1 MLTPHNNRPKIT
13 QTDIN
18 NGYVTRYFVRNIST
32 KVVTE
37 IDKKQYEAYKNNSLY
52 ERLELPWIISGFAN
66 NIISTDGQIIYGAK
80 HKNAVTICFYERR
93 MPGLTRLFG
102 GLSCPPV
109 DINPKLLEYSQ
120 GTMNTKLL
128 EYFQGTM
135 NREPVT
141 PINEPKYSS
150 TLGGSVSLGR
160 TFGNEIVPPPT
171 PAPPVVVLPTLT
183 LSSTV
188 VNFEFTQ
195 SASVPSTQY
204 IIITEASGSAVTGLT
219 IQSQSSWVSA
229 SLNTTSTP
237 ASMSVTITTTN
248 LPTGSYT
255 SSITVSSSVSAINST
270 VVLPVTASVAS
281 SAGSYTALDIA
292 AAELSYYV
300 LRSDN
305 TLWSWGW
312 NGEGELGLGDNTDR
326 ALPTQ
331 VSGSWE
337 SISVGAYSLL
347 AIKTDNTLWAAG
359 LNWDGRLGLGDET
372 DRNTMTQVTGT
383 GWEKVS
389 TAIGYGD
396 HTLAV
401 KTDGTLWAWGGNGS
415 GQLGIGSSGSADQLT
430 PIQVGSDTNWS
441 YVHAGYDRSF
451 ALKTNGT
458 LWSWGSN
465 LSTALGQGDS
475 NPVAVYVTPT
485 QVGAD
490 TNWTKLSSGWAFTFA
505 LKSNGT
511 LWVTGTNVSYGLGVG
526 STNTSLEYN
535 TFTQVGSATDWVDI
549 SCGYEQCVARKT
561 DGSIYTWGYNADGEL
576 GLGDTTNR
584 ASPTQVGT
592 ATDWTD
598 ISGGFYDA
606 LAVKNNVLTYWG
618 WNYNDYL
625 GTGNEPELSPVS
637 LPYSSNILY

>member
-1 MLTPHNNRPKIT
+1 MSTPLDIRPIVTSDDLTR
-13 QTDIN
+13 
-18 NGYVTRYFVRNIST
+18 GYITRYFAQHISTRRIYEVDRSQYNTFSLDPYYITTKLPWVLINDKLSPPAYKNT
-32 KVVTE
+32 KVVE
-37 IDKKQYEAYKNNSLY
+37 YYNKQ
-52 ERLELPWIISGFAN
+52 
-66 NIISTDGQIIYGAK
+66 
-80 HKNAVTICFYERR
+80 
-93 MPGLTRLFG
+93 MPGLFRKLRNPEEYVPSG
-102 GLSCPPV
+102 ILLSERVLYAQPA
-109 DINPKLLEYSQ
+109 
-120 GTMNTKLL
+120 
-128 EYFQGTM
+128 
-135 NREPVT
+135 EPT
-141 PINEPKYSS
+141 SY
-150 TLGGSVSLGR
+150 G
-160 TFGNEIVPPPT
+160 TFGTEVVLVTGSTPPT
-171 PAPPVVVLPTLT
+171 
-183 LSSTV
+183 
-188 VNFEFTQ
+188 
-195 SASVPSTQY
+195 
-204 IIITEASGSAVTGLT
+204 
-219 IQSQSSWVSA
+219 
-229 SLNTTSTP
+229 
-237 ASMSVTITTTN
+237 
-248 LPTGSYT
+248 
-255 SSITVSSSVSAINST
+255 
-270 VVLPVTASVAS
+270 
-281 SAGSYTALDIA
+281 GSYTALDIA

-396 HTLAV
+396 HTLAL
-401 KTDGTLWAWGGNGS
+401 KTDGTLWSWGGNTW

-465 LSTALGQGDS
+465 GSTALGQGNS

-618 WNYNDYL
+618 WNFNDYL

>member
-1 MLTPHNNRPKIT
+1 
-13 QTDIN
+13 
-18 NGYVTRYFVRNIST
+18 
-32 KVVTE
+32 
-37 IDKKQYEAYKNNSLY
+37 
-52 ERLELPWIISGFAN
+52 
-66 NIISTDGQIIYGAK
+66 
-80 HKNAVTICFYERR
+80 
-93 MPGLTRLFG
+93 
-102 GLSCPPV
+102 
-109 DINPKLLEYSQ
+109 
-120 GTMNTKLL
+120 
-128 EYFQGTM
+128 
-135 NREPVT
+135 
-141 PINEPKYSS
+141 
-150 TLGGSVSLGR
+150 
-160 TFGNEIVPPPT
+160 
-171 PAPPVVVLPTLT
+171 
-183 LSSTV
+183 
-188 VNFEFTQ
+188 
-195 SASVPSTQY
+195 
-204 IIITEASGSAVTGLT
+204 
-219 IQSQSSWVSA
+219 
-229 SLNTTSTP
+229 
-237 ASMSVTITTTN
+237 
-248 LPTGSYT
+248 
-255 SSITVSSSVSAINST
+255 
-270 VVLPVTASVAS
+270 
-281 SAGSYTALDIA
+281 LDVA

-331 VSGSWE
+331 IAGSWE

-347 AIKTDNTLWAAG
+347 AIKTDNTLWGAG
-359 LNWDGRLGLGDET
+359 YNTSGMLGVGDT
-372 DRNTMTQVTGT
+372 ADKNSMTQVTGT
-383 GWEKVS
+383 GWDKVS

-401 KTDGTLWAWGGNGS
+401 KTNGTLWAWGSNTW
-415 GQLGIGSSGSADQLT
+415 GQLGIGSSGSAQLT
-430 PIQVGSDTNWS
+430 PVQVGSDTNWS

-475 NPVAVYVTPT
+475 NPVAVYTTPT

-535 TFTQVGSATDWVDI
+535 TFTQVGSATDWADI

-584 ASPTQVGT
+584 ASPTQVGS

-618 WNYNDYL
+618 WNFNDYL